1 MLRHSKSISQ
11 IVAVLN
17 RPLRTMTARDGTPD
31 VEEGIPLQDL
41 SQSQGNFP
49 QANDN
54 NR

>member
-1 MLRHSKSISQ
+1 MHSKSISQ
-11 IVAVLN
+11 TGGILH

-31 VEEGIPLQDL
+31 VEGGIPLQDL
-41 SQSQGNFP
+41 SQRQDNFP